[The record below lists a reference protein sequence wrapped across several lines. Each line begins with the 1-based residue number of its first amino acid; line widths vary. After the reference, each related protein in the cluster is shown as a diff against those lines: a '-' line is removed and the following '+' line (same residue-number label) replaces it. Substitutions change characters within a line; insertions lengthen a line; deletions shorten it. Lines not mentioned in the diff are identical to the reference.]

1 MELQP
6 CKVKQDGASHPHSA
20 EVGSCM
26 AEAQRGC
33 SQERRPLPHHQE
45 AGLGLSPSSQPCECW
60 GHREDRLT
68 GRGHTQ
74 LGARGSG
81 APRAS
86 AALSGRWGT
95 QMPVSQSGRMC
106 WDDSWQVHG
115 RAIRIMV
122 IAATMQ
128 LSKAVCP
135 PPPAAQPTHRVT
147 STPHSLHPPW
157 APQLDSLGCPS
168 PESLLGVHTH
178 RGPQPWCWEWSPGPA
193 VSPGRVAFLHQGDG
207 LWAGDR
213 QGCGNESV
221 SWTRRWHQGSH

>member
-1 MELQP
+1 
-6 CKVKQDGASHPHSA
+6 
-20 EVGSCM
+20 M

-135 PPPAAQPTHRVT
+135 PPPAAQPPCSPADPPSHKHPTLPSSSMGATAGQPGMPFSGIPPR
-147 STPHSLHPPW
+147 SPHASWPAALV
-157 APQLDSLGCPS
+157 
-168 PESLLGVHTH
+168 LGVVTRSSCLPRTCGISAP
-178 RGPQPWCWEWSPGPA
+178 RGRIVGWGQTRLWE
-193 VSPGRVAFLHQGDG
+193 
-207 LWAGDR
+207 
-213 QGCGNESV
+213 
-221 SWTRRWHQGSH
+221 